1 MEENCPNKQFSIFF
15 KSLDKVS
22 LYLNFDERSRNE
34 EMGKPRLLRIK

>member
-1 MEENCPNKQFSIFF
+1 MEENCLNKQFSISY
-15 KSLDKVS
+15 KSLGKVS

>member
-1 MEENCPNKQFSIFF
+1 MEENCLNKQFSISF
-15 KSLDKVS
+15 KSLGEVS